1 MPEVNRSQKR
11 AISEEDAKMLIKIIN
26 DIKFGTVTIIIQD
39 GRVVQ
44 IEKNEKIRLV

>member
-26 DIKFGTVTIIIQD
+26 DIKS
-39 GRVVQ
+39 
-44 IEKNEKIRLV
+44 ERLQLLFRTAGWSRLKE

>member
-1 MPEVNRSQKR
+1 LGSGHAGSKQKSKEGD
-11 AISEEDAKMLIKIIN
+11 SEEDAKMLIKIIN

-44 IEKNEKIRLV
+44 IERMKK